1 VRRKAV
7 TGGGIER
14 ATNGDREEGSKWRRG
29 SRRGQPRGVQ
39 RKGERGSEEER
50 EVKQVFGGGEGR
62 R

>member
-7 TGGGIER
+7 TGGG
-14 ATNGDREEGSKWRRG
+14 DREEGKKTG
-29 SRRGQPRGVQ
+29 IQ
-39 RKGERGSEEER
+39 RKGEKGSEEER